1 MVQGTSLSAG
11 DPAEE
16 LTDRAGLRH
25 LETSPLVR
33 TTIIDI
39 KNCPDK
45 NIIYRFMFSSPL
57 QVPTPSGPTS
67 RLFQ

>member
-1 MVQGTSLSAG
+1 MVRGTSLLAG

-16 LTDRAGLRH
+16 STDRAGLRH

-39 KNCPDK
+39 KN
-45 NIIYRFMFSSPL
+45 L
-57 QVPTPSGPTS
+57 S
-67 RLFQ
+67 R